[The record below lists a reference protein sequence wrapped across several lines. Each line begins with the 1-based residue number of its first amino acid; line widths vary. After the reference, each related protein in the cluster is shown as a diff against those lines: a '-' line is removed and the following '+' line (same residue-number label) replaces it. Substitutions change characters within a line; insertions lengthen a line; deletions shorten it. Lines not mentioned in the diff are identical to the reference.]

1 MCQCMCLKVHI
12 CAYGGV
18 SICSTHVYMCL
29 CECVCLS
36 EHSIHV
42 SGVRVSLSLCIHS
55 MHVYGVCTFVD
66 VGMGKSVHPMLVYGM
81 CACVGVEVPLC
92 TCAKARERDFEHL
105 PLSSPPLM
113 LVRQELSL
121 DLELGRQPTP
131 AFLLSPLS

>member
-1 MCQCMCLKVHI
+1 MYI
-12 CAYGGV
+12 CASVNVCV
-18 SICSTHVYMCL
+18 SVNIAYMCL
-29 CECVCLS
+29 
-36 EHSIHV
+36 
-42 SGVRVSLSLCIHS
+42 GYVSLCVCIHS